1 MTSLLSA
8 AGRAFLRA
16 FAGALII
23 LLPGVLNAPDL
34 NAARALGVAAFLAS
48 LVAGIRAIQ
57 AYAPQFTIAN
67 FIGAP
72 WGTYADSFLRAFLGT
87 FMTMITGALQAPNLS
102 TGKSLAV
109 AALIGAVTA
118 GIRALQGL
126 FTKGSSPAPGTG
138 FAEPARPHELTTVP
152 PAT

>member
-23 LLPGVLNAPDL
+23 LLPGVLAAPDL

-57 AYAPQFTIAN
+57 AYAPQFTIAQY
-67 FIGAP
+67 IGAQV
-72 WGTYADSFLRAFLGT
+72 GAYVDSFLRAFLAT
-87 FMTMITGALQAPNLS
+87 FLTMITGALQAPNLS

-118 GIRALQGL
+118 GVRALQAF
-126 FTKGSSPAPGTG
+126 FTTGQSPSAGIGIKDPPL
-138 FAEPARPHELTTVP
+138 AHELPPGP
-152 PAT
+152 PAA